1 MASAYFL
8 KYFHRLMGF
17 PGSEVKNPPT
27 IQETQFD
34 PLGQEDPPEK
44 EIKVIPVSLPGKSHG
59 QRGLAG

>member
-1 MASAYFL
+1 
-8 KYFHRLMGF
+8 MGF
-17 PGSEVKNPPT
+17 PGGSEVKNPPT
-27 IQETQFD
+27 MQETQFD